1 MANIHLYTD
10 SSSQLTSVS
19 NIFIDE
25 FMPDANGEFVKVYLY
40 LLRCIGSNAQNCTIS
55 AIADLF
61 MHTDKDILRA
71 LRYWEKQGVLTLDY
85 DAEGA
90 VCGVHFM
97 DLSGAGAA
105 GNANVGGMTMPAN
118 GMADSSAS
126 VASPFAADM
135 AAAQTDMRQSNA
147 SMAQANAGIASAQ
160 TDRAKSN
167 ADINITQTS
176 DIQATTTKQTRKEYS
191 LDDIKNFRKD
201 PDISELF
208 FIIEAYLKHPLS
220 STDTNTV
227 LYWYDE
233 LSFTTELIDYLVEY
247 CISKGHSSFRYMDKV
262 ALGWAENKIT
272 TVEQAKENTA
282 VHSQIYYSVMKALG
296 ISGRNLVES
305 EMEYIRKWTKD
316 YAFDNQIILDAC
328 KRTIIATHQPSFEYT
343 DSILTNWK
351 KNNVHTMEDIKRLDE
366 AFSKAKKIKVNT
378 TDSGTQVKRNK
389 FNDFKQ
395 RKQDYDQLEKLLLNS
410 SVQ

>member
-97 DLSGAGAA
+97 DL
-105 GNANVGGMTMPAN
+105 N
-118 GMADSSAS
+118 
-126 VASPFAADM
+126 ADM
-135 AAAQTDMRQSNA
+135 QQTNAGTAQSNVDI
-147 SMAQANAGIASAQ
+147 QQTNAGITSAQ
-160 TDRAKSN
+160 AGRVQA
-167 ADINITQTS
+167 NISQTS
-176 DIQATTTKQTRKEYS
+176 TDITSAQAGVTAKTNTKQARKEYS

-262 ALGWAENKIT
+262 ALGWAESKIT

-282 VHSQIYYSVMKALG
+282 AHSQIYYSVMKALG

-316 YAFDNQIILDAC
+316 YAFDNSIILDAC
-328 KRTIIATHQPSFEYT
+328 KRTMTATHQPSFEYT

-351 KNNVHTMEDIKRLDE
+351 KNNVHTIEDIKRLDD
-366 AFSKAKKIKVNT
+366 AFSKSKKIKINAA
-378 TDSGTQVKRNK
+378 DSDSQVKRNK
-389 FNDFKQ
+389 FNNFSQ

-410 SVQ
+410 TVQ

>member
-1 MANIHLYTD
+1 MADIHLYTD

-90 VCGVHFM
+90 VCGIHFM
-97 DLSGAGAA
+97 DLNAGAGGVGSAGAVAEAGSNTGKAA
-105 GNANVGGMTMPAN
+105 MSENGITQSNGGIGTAQAD
-118 GMADSSAS
+118 GVQADVSQTSADSA
-126 VASPFAADM
+126 
-135 AAAQTDMRQSNA
+135 TKTNA
-147 SMAQANAGIASAQ
+147 KPA
-160 TDRAKSN
+160 
-167 ADINITQTS
+167 
-176 DIQATTTKQTRKEYS
+176 RKVYS
-191 LDDIKNFRKD
+191 LDDIKNFRKN

-262 ALGWAENKIT
+262 ALGWAESKIT

-282 VHSQIYYSVMKALG
+282 AHSQIYYSVMKALG

-316 YAFDNQIILDAC
+316 YAFDNSIILDAC
-328 KRTIIATHQPSFEYT
+328 KRTITATHQPSFEYT

-351 KNNVHTMEDIKRLDE
+351 KNNVHTIEDIKRLDD
-366 AFSKAKKIKVNT
+366 AFSKSKKLKLNT
-378 TDSGTQVKRNK
+378 TDSDSQVKRNK
-389 FNDFKQ
+389 FNNFSQ

-410 SVQ
+410 TVQ

>member
-1 MANIHLYTD
+1 MADIHLYTD

-90 VCGVHFM
+90 VCGIHFM
-97 DLSGAGAA
+97 DLNAGAGGVGSAGAVAEVGSNTGKAA
-105 GNANVGGMTMPAN
+105 MSENGITQSNGGIGTAQAD
-118 GMADSSAS
+118 GVQADVSQTSADSA
-126 VASPFAADM
+126 
-135 AAAQTDMRQSNA
+135 TKTNA
-147 SMAQANAGIASAQ
+147 KPA
-160 TDRAKSN
+160 
-167 ADINITQTS
+167 
-176 DIQATTTKQTRKEYS
+176 RKEYS
-191 LDDIKNFRKD
+191 LDDIKNFRKN

-220 STDTNTV
+220 STGTNTV

-262 ALGWAENKIT
+262 ALGWAESKIT

-282 VHSQIYYSVMKALG
+282 AHSQIYYSVMKALG

-316 YAFDNQIILDAC
+316 YAFDNSIILDAC
-328 KRTIIATHQPSFEYT
+328 KRTITATHQPSFEYT

-351 KNNVHTMEDIKRLDE
+351 KNNVHTIEDIKRLDD
-366 AFSKAKKIKVNT
+366 AFSKSKKLKLNT
-378 TDSGTQVKRNK
+378 TDSDSQVKRNK
-389 FNDFKQ
+389 FNNFSQ

-410 SVQ
+410 TVQ

>member
-1 MANIHLYTD
+1 MADIHLYTD

-90 VCGVHFM
+90 VCGIHFM
-97 DLSGAGAA
+97 DLNAGAGGVGSAGAVAEVGSNTGKAA
-105 GNANVGGMTMPAN
+105 MSENGITQSNGGIGTAQAD
-118 GMADSSAS
+118 GVQADVSQTSADSA
-126 VASPFAADM
+126 
-135 AAAQTDMRQSNA
+135 TKTNA
-147 SMAQANAGIASAQ
+147 KPA
-160 TDRAKSN
+160 
-167 ADINITQTS
+167 
-176 DIQATTTKQTRKEYS
+176 RKEYS
-191 LDDIKNFRKD
+191 LDDIKNFRKN

-220 STDTNTV
+220 SIDTNIV

-262 ALGWAENKIT
+262 ALGWAESKIT

-282 VHSQIYYSVMKALG
+282 AHSQIYYSVMKALG

-316 YAFDNQIILDAC
+316 YAFDNSIILDAC
-328 KRTIIATHQPSFEYT
+328 KRTITATHQPSFEYT

-351 KNNVHTMEDIKRLDE
+351 KNNVHTIEDIKRLDD
-366 AFSKAKKIKVNT
+366 AFSKSKKLKLNT
-378 TDSGTQVKRNK
+378 TDSDSQVKRNK
-389 FNDFKQ
+389 FNNFSQ

-410 SVQ
+410 TVQ

>member
-1 MANIHLYTD
+1 MADIHLYTD

-90 VCGVHFM
+90 VCGIHFM
-97 DLSGAGAA
+97 DLNAGAGGVGSAGAVAEVGSNTGKAA
-105 GNANVGGMTMPAN
+105 MSENGITQSNGGIGTAQAD
-118 GMADSSAS
+118 GVQADVSQTSADSA
-126 VASPFAADM
+126 
-135 AAAQTDMRQSNA
+135 TKTNA
-147 SMAQANAGIASAQ
+147 KPA
-160 TDRAKSN
+160 
-167 ADINITQTS
+167 
-176 DIQATTTKQTRKEYS
+176 RKEYS
-191 LDDIKNFRKD
+191 LDDIKKFRKN

-262 ALGWAENKIT
+262 ALGWAESKIT

-282 VHSQIYYSVMKALG
+282 AHSQIYYSVMKALG

-316 YAFDNQIILDAC
+316 YAFDNSIILDAC
-328 KRTIIATHQPSFEYT
+328 KRTITATHQPSFEYT

-351 KNNVHTMEDIKRLDE
+351 KNNVHTIEDIKRLDD
-366 AFSKAKKIKVNT
+366 AFSKSKKLTLNT
-378 TDSGTQVKRNK
+378 TDSDSQVKRNK
-389 FNDFKQ
+389 FNNFSQ

-410 SVQ
+410 TVQ

>member
-1 MANIHLYTD
+1 MADIHLYTD

-90 VCGVHFM
+90 VCGIHFM
-97 DLSGAGAA
+97 DLNAGAGGVGSAGAVAEVGSNTGKAA
-105 GNANVGGMTMPAN
+105 MSENGITQSNGGIGTAQAD
-118 GMADSSAS
+118 GVQADVSQTSADSA
-126 VASPFAADM
+126 
-135 AAAQTDMRQSNA
+135 TKTNA
-147 SMAQANAGIASAQ
+147 KPA
-160 TDRAKSN
+160 
-167 ADINITQTS
+167 
-176 DIQATTTKQTRKEYS
+176 RKEYS
-191 LDDIKNFRKD
+191 LDDIKNFRKN

-262 ALGWAENKIT
+262 ALGWAESKIT

-282 VHSQIYYSVMKALG
+282 AHSQIYYSVMKALG

-316 YAFDNQIILDAC
+316 YAFDNSIILDAC
-328 KRTIIATHQPSFEYT
+328 KRTITATHQPSFEYT

-351 KNNVHTMEDIKRLDE
+351 KNNVHTIEDIKRLDD
-366 AFSKAKKIKVNT
+366 AFSKSKKLKLNT
-378 TDSGTQVKRNK
+378 TDSDSQVKRNK
-389 FNDFKQ
+389 FNNFSQ

-410 SVQ
+410 TVQ

>member
-1 MANIHLYTD
+1 MADIHLYTD

-90 VCGVHFM
+90 VCGIHFM
-97 DLSGAGAA
+97 DLNAGAGGVGSAVAVAEVGSNTGKAA
-105 GNANVGGMTMPAN
+105 MSENVITQSNGGIGTAQAD
-118 GMADSSAS
+118 GVQADVSQTSADSA
-126 VASPFAADM
+126 
-135 AAAQTDMRQSNA
+135 TKTNA
-147 SMAQANAGIASAQ
+147 KPA
-160 TDRAKSN
+160 
-167 ADINITQTS
+167 
-176 DIQATTTKQTRKEYS
+176 RKEYS
-191 LDDIKNFRKD
+191 LDDIKKFRKN

-262 ALGWAENKIT
+262 ALGWAESKIT

-282 VHSQIYYSVMKALG
+282 AHSQIYYSVMKALG

-316 YAFDNQIILDAC
+316 YAFDNSIILDAC
-328 KRTIIATHQPSFEYT
+328 KRTITATHQPSFEYT

-351 KNNVHTMEDIKRLDE
+351 KNNVHTIEDIKRLDD
-366 AFSKAKKIKVNT
+366 AFSKSKKLKLNT
-378 TDSGTQVKRNK
+378 TDSDSQVKRNK
-389 FNDFKQ
+389 FNNFSQ

-410 SVQ
+410 TVQ